1 MRSPVKQAKIR
12 LAKHLLPDARASTSV
27 LFKNTIMRKLIVFVF
42 MLVTMVASAQTTNI
56 VGCVTFAWG
65 DINPPATQADPSYH
79 YNFYHSTNILVPLT
93 NWVKI
98 ATVASGVTNL
108 PVNIP
113 AGTHYFFVT
122 AQDWWSE
129 SPPSN
134 IASTNTP
141 AMLSALTLSI
151 ESLSRTNGP

>member
-1 MRSPVKQAKIR
+1 
-12 LAKHLLPDARASTSV
+12 
-27 LFKNTIMRKLIVFVF
+27 MRKLIAIVF
-42 MLVTMVASAQTTNI
+42 MLSALTASAQSTNI

-65 DINPPATQADPSYH
+65 DNNPPATQADPSYH
-79 YNFYHSTNILVPLT
+79 YNFYHSTNVTVPLT

-98 ATVASGVTNL
+98 ATAASGVTNL

-122 AQDWWSE
+122 AADWWSE

-141 AMLSALTLSI
+141 AILLALTLSI
-151 ESLSRTNGP
+151 EILSRTNGP